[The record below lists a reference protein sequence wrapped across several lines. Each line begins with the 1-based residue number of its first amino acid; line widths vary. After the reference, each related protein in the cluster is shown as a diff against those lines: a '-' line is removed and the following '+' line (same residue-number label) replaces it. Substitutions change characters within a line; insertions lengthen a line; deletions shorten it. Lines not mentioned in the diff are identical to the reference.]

1 MASKILLSAI
11 LTGEFKDFGSN
22 SLKIDDS
29 LTDDEFDS
37 DIEDDLEYTQE
48 EEKYLSN
55 LNLDEK
61 NQIDK
66 LEEEL
71 LNYKK
76 NDVPYRFK
84 ILNSTLDM
92 STKSL
97 IIERLDQFYM
107 MDSSDTEYHKLNRWL
122 EGIMKVPFGK
132 YSKPIVS
139 LKHNIEEV
147 PEFLNNT
154 KSYLDDAVYGHEKY
168 FNQKCIYFPNAYPDD
183 LIFPIEG
190 VKKNTNIGFCGN
202 WLNRIQWIDL
212 IEKNNI
218 PVKKDIFVI
227 GDDMV
232 KSINSYK
239 IHFNRNLSDD
249 INFRTF
255 ETLGC
260 KTLLITNHTPGLEK
274 LFTIGENIVVY
285 ENEKDLIDKIN
296 FYLKNNKEREVM
308 IQKGYD
314 HVKKNHTYYNRAEQ
328 LINIV
333 KDHG

>member
-1 MASKILLSAI
+1 MKILIIQEKGRNVGNLEYREALNLYRSLQKHNVESIVWGLNYDNFIIPFNEISKDCDMILLLENYEEKNWVPDLSNY
-11 LTGEFKDFGSN
+11 TG
-22 SLKIDDS
+22 LKIFWSIDS
-29 LTDDEFDS
+29 HCVPQQHINTCNKHKV
-37 DIEDDLEYTQE
+37 DIV
-48 EEKYLSN
+48 
-55 LNLDEK
+55 LN
-61 NQIDK
+61 
-66 LEEEL
+66 
-71 LNYKK
+71 
-76 NDVPYRFK
+76 
-84 ILNSTLDM
+84 
-92 STKSL
+92 
-97 IIERLDQFYM
+97 
-107 MDSSDTEYHKLNRWL
+107 
-122 EGIMKVPFGK
+122 
-132 YSKPIVS
+132 
-139 LKHNIEEV
+139 
-147 PEFLNNT
+147 
-154 KSYLDDAVYGHEKY
+154 AVYGHEKY

-202 WLNRIQWIDL
+202 WLNRRQWIDL

-227 GDDMV
+227 GDEMV